1 MSRPPISI
9 SPALCIE
16 DLNTVVTENSLAGK
30 NVLITGG
37 ASGVGADLATTFAE
51 RGAHVTVV
59 DIQEGRGRDFV
70 LQLEQK
76 GLSSQFAKA
85 NVNSWEEQ
93 VEAFKAAVKFHP
105 DRRLDIVIACAGIF
119 GEPFFRPD
127 QSFISSLSQDPEPP
141 TMNEYAVNAVGI
153 HYTARLALE
162 YFELEPLSPAA
173 EPKCLILIGSMVAYT
188 DIPMVSA
195 YTASKYA
202 ARGLFRSARSIFS
215 QRGHRINHLA
225 PWLLATPMTTERM
238 NMFEKCG
245 MPIGEV
251 SLARQA
257 VMRLAQDSSINGR
270 SIVIG
275 PRRNID
281 LCDDVEG
288 NFGGTV
294 AKRYL
299 EEELPGWEQT
309 ERKLLK
315 FMGVS

>member
-1 MSRPPISI
+1 MGSSPLSI
-9 SPALCIE
+9 SPALSID
-16 DLNTVVTENSLAGK
+16 DLNAPVTESSLDGK

-59 DIQEGRGRDFV
+59 DIQEERGRAFA
-70 LQLEQK
+70 LQLEQR
-76 GLSSQFAKA
+76 GLRVQFAKA
-85 NVNSWEEQ
+85 DVNSWEEQ

-105 DRRLDIVIACAGIF
+105 DRRLDLVIASAGVF

-127 QSFISSLSQDPEPP
+127 QPFSSSLSESPEPP
-141 TMNEYAVNAVGI
+141 VMKEYAVNAVGI
-153 HYTARLALE
+153 HFTARLALE
-162 YFELEPLSPAA
+162 YFELESSSPAA
-173 EPKCLILIGSMVAYT
+173 EPKCLILISSMVAYT

-215 QRGHRINHLA
+215 QRGHRINLLA
-225 PWLLATPMTTERM
+225 PWLLATPMTTEWM
-238 NMFEKCG
+238 DMFKECG

-257 VMRLAQDSSINGR
+257 VMRLAQDSSVNGR

-288 NFGGTV
+288 NFGGIV

-315 FMGVS
+315 YMGVS